1 MPERPRLA
9 LASGNPGK
17 LREYE
22 ELLAG
27 AGFEL
32 VAHDAGVTETGASYE
47 ENAKLKAEAALE
59 ATGLPALGDDS
70 GLEVEALGGF
80 PGLGSARL
88 APTQAE
94 RTAIL
99 LRRLQG
105 MPRPWRA
112 RFVCALALAA
122 PDRPVRIFRG
132 EVEGELADSPRGKG
146 GFGYDPL
153 FILPELGATF
163 AQLPASE
170 KRRWSHRARAVA
182 LLRASDEL
190 SGLLRPARRKAP
202 R

>member
-1 MPERPRLA
+1 MPEPARLVVA
-9 LASGNPGK
+9 TGNPGK

-27 AGFEL
+27 AGFQL
-32 VAHDAGVTETGASYE
+32 VAHDPGIPETGSSYQ
-47 ENAKLKAEAALE
+47 ENAELKAAAALA

-70 GLEVEALGGF
+70 GLEVLALGGF

-88 APTQAE
+88 APTQSE

-99 LRRLQG
+99 LDRMRGL
-105 MPRPWRA
+105 PRPWRA
-112 RFVCALALAA
+112 RFVCVVALA
-122 PDRPVRIFRG
+122 VRGQAVRSFRG
-132 EVEGELADSPRGKG
+132 EVEGELAEAPRGSG

-153 FILPELGATF
+153 FVLPELGLTF
-163 AQLPASE
+163 AELPAAE

-182 LLRASDEL
+182 RLRE
-190 SGLLRPARRKAP
+190 SGQLERLLRPASRKAP